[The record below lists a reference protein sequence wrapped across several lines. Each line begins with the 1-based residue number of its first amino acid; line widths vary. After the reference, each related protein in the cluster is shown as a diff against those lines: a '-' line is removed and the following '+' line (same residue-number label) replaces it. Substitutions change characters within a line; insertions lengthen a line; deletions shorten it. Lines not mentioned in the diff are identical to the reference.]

1 MRVRASLGGGSKA
14 YYGTSA
20 DIDSNGRFNCGFK
33 ANKIILSYDRTG
45 ATNVCVYDGDTST
58 TTFDKMVNGTKYS
71 NVQIGGSGESGL
83 YAVTGT
89 YFGLNPSFLSGDYNI
104 YAIAIG

>member
-1 MRVRASLGGGSKA
+1 
-14 YYGTSA
+14 
-20 DIDSNGRFNCGFK
+20 
-33 ANKIILSYDRTG
+33 
-45 ATNVCVYDGDTST
+45 
-58 TTFDKMVNGTKYS
+58 MVNGTKYS
-71 NVQIGGSGESGL
+71 NVQIGGSNESGL